1 MIKTHEA
8 FLNAG
13 ANIIT
18 TNTYQAHH
26 ELFRKH
32 LPDMKDPELNS
43 HLIMEDA
50 VTFADQAIQNV
61 TGLGRRKNK
70 IIAGNFSISRK
81 IILFISFWVIN

>member
-32 LPDMKDPELNS
+32 LPDLKDPELNS

-50 VTFADQAIQNV
+50 VAFADQAIQNV

-70 IIAGNFSISRK
+70 LIAGNFRFQEN
-81 IILFISFWVIN
+81 LYF